1 MNESLTQITIEFEN
15 GTTLNGAID
24 RVKAPLITEEIVARL
39 PIQTRAA
46 MMRGEMRINL
56 DIGKGNVKPTK
67 EVNRGDIAYMPLGD
81 SLVIYLKDAKTF
93 SKVNVIGSIEPSNHE
108 ILDELK
114 DVRRGSQ
121 VILKGPP

>member
-81 SLVIYLKDAKTF
+81 SLVIYLKDSKTF